1 MSINVCSKCGKR
13 NRYDASNWSSGTTP
27 VCRNCGKRLS
37 LPNSVAVDSTASAFE
52 AKPLKSKMLNFTQK
66 PGRET
71 RSGRKNVVLFGFAG
85 LTTFLIYWL
94 GTPNTQQ
101 TWNGYGSITG
111 APGFRNDGTSGATL
125 REDCLRNVRWTVTK
139 TLKADTELK
148 EQQEKWRLNPP
159 KQPQIFLPDN
169 FWGPD
174 NSIRQPYGCV
184 YSANDKYKTF
194 FMNMLLGGPAAK
206 YFCEN
211 LNPTS
216 TENGARY
223 FSWIVPLEPPLTSC
237 VKIPFK

>member
-1 MSINVCSKCGKR
+1 MSISVCSKCGKR
-13 NRYDASNWSSGTTP
+13 NRIDVTKWRSGTTP

-37 LPNSVAVDSTASAFE
+37 PPNSMDTVPIVSPFAAQS
-52 AKPLKSKMLNFTQK
+52 LKSQMLNFIRK
-66 PGRET
+66 PGRAT

-101 TWNGYGSITG
+101 TWNGYGSIIW

-125 REDCLRNVRWTVTK
+125 REDCLRNVRWTVAK

-159 KQPQIFLPDN
+159 KQPQIFSPDTV
-169 FWGPD
+169 WELD
-174 NSIRQPYGCV
+174 YDIREPYGCV
-184 YSANDKYKTF
+184 YSANDKYKTLV
-194 FMNMLLGGPAAK
+194 MNMLLGGPAAK

-211 LNPTS
+211 LNPIS
-216 TENGARY
+216 TKNGARY
-223 FSWIVPLEPPLTSC
+223 FSWIVPLETPLTNC